1 MQTEH
6 PEEGALLIDFF
17 TNNVEANQVMM
28 GERGVPISSA
38 IREALKPDLD
48 TTSQAIFDLLDYSK
62 EHSSPIDNPDPEGA
76 GEVVTLLQE
85 LEEKVLY
92 EEITPAEAA
101 AQFRT
106 EATAILEGK

>member
-1 MQTEH
+1 
-6 PEEGALLIDFF
+6 
-17 TNNVEANQVMM
+17 M
-28 GERGVPISSA
+28 GERGVPISST

-48 TTSQAIFDLLDYSK
+48 LTSQAIFDLLDYSK

-85 LEEKVLY
+85 LEEQVLY

-101 AQFRT
+101 KQFRT
-106 EATAILEGK
+106 EATAKVKNAGLLHTDKTKGKRSSPVFMFRRRTRCT